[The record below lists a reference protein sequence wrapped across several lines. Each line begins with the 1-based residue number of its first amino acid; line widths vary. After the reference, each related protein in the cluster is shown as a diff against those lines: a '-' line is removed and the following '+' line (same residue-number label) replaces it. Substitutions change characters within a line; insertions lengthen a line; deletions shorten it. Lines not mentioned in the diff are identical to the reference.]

1 MTEAGES
8 HEAARLAKLHAIE
21 ALGIDPW
28 GARFDGHMPVASV
41 RALPVNPEAPA
52 PARIAGRVVLRRVM
66 GRAGSPMLA
75 SVYGRWHKEIFADLA
90 AILLGGPAAAWGM
103 ADFLAVLYFHE
114 LAPQDVDFSR
124 RDRQRF
130 YLSTG
135 HYSIALWAV
144 LAGGSV
150 SWLLKARPK
159 STPASK
165 PVMQGKN

>member
-66 GRAGSPMLA
+66 GN
-75 SVYGRWHKEIFADLA
+75 VH
-90 AILLGGPAAAWGM
+90 
-103 ADFLAVLYFHE
+103 FLHV
-114 LAPQDVDFSR
+114 QD
-124 RDRQRF
+124 
-130 YLSTG
+130 STG
-135 HYSIALWAV
+135 RVQVMLGKKQIGELGWKLAQELDLGDLVGVDGGFGTTKTGELTVLEIGTVVALRDEIS
-144 LAGGSV
+144 GETII
-150 SWLLKARPK
+150 
-159 STPASK
+159 STSPSC
-165 PVMQGKN
+165 VMNGVTRRMMPTF